1 MGFSRSPEFHSNGIN
16 FDSWQMGQAGFRSD
30 WNANARD
37 RVTVQGDVYDEAAG
51 EATTYALYSPPSQVA
66 AYGNADL
73 WGGNLLGRWKRV
85 VSGGSD
91 FQIQAYYDHTHHF
104 EPEFGENRDTFDF
117 DFLDHLTLPKEQNFL
132 WGFGARVSPSTV
144 VQLVPTI
151 DFVPNNKTDQVY
163 SGFVQDEI
171 PFVGHTFSLTGGSKF
186 EHNNYTGFEFQPS
199 VRLLWNP
206 TPHQA
211 LWGSI
216 SRAVRTPSRI
226 DEDVQLTDFATAT
239 PLPIYLRVLGNSQFV
254 SEKLIAYE
262 VGYRALL
269 APQWYLDIATF
280 HNDYNDVY
288 SFQVGAP
295 FLESSPTPVH
305 AVLPLLTSNGIE
317 GATNGFELA
326 PDWKPTSWWE
336 MKPSYSFL
344 SMALKNKPSSNDPT
358 SVANYE
364 GSSPHHEGAVESLL
378 NLPKNLEFD
387 QTVRY
392 VSALPAQ
399 LVASY
404 TTADAR
410 FGWHITQRLEL
421 SVAGQNLMQPY
432 HAEFG
437 GDPGGLVGIKRSVF
451 AKITWKR

>member
-1 MGFSRSPEFHSNGIN
+1 
-16 FDSWQMGQAGFRSD
+16 
-30 WNANARD
+30 
-37 RVTVQGDVYDEAAG
+37 
-51 EATTYALYSPPSQVA
+51 
-66 AYGNADL
+66 
-73 WGGNLLGRWKRV
+73 
-85 VSGGSD
+85 
-91 FQIQAYYDHTHHF
+91 
-104 EPEFGENRDTFDF
+104 
-117 DFLDHLTLPKEQNFL
+117 
-132 WGFGARVSPSTV
+132 
-144 VQLVPTI
+144 
-151 DFVPNNKTDQVY
+151 
-163 SGFVQDEI
+163 
-171 PFVGHTFSLTGGSKF
+171 
-186 EHNNYTGFEFQPS
+186 
-199 VRLLWNP
+199 
-206 TPHQA
+206 
-211 LWGSI
+211 
-216 SRAVRTPSRI
+216 
-226 DEDVQLTDFATAT
+226 LTDFATAT

-326 PDWKPTSWWE
+326 PDWKPTSWWKL
-336 MKPSYSFL
+336 KPSYSFL